1 MSLSPEHASRVHELA
16 TGLALGELDE
26 GELAELLDLVRDPVH
41 GAAAA
46 EAAWSALG
54 TAVDLR
60 AGLSERMVD
69 TVALRI
75 ADRDGAFADRLRARI
90 GAARA
95 RLQPVPPPPTRR
107 RPLVAVFAVLVAL
120 VVVMAVLLWPRPGPR
135 EPRHA
140 LVAAVTGVIA
150 HQDGALVPGTRVAL
164 DGPLAVPAGAA
175 LTLAWDGRTVSA
187 TGPALLVPQDG
198 GIVLTGGRAAVNA
211 GVATRIA
218 LSDTAVHLD
227 AGTVVAEAGPP
238 ARIGVLDGSVRLP
251 DGILRPGL
259 AWSPGAPVLPWSE
272 ESWNGRRAVGETV
285 LRHGRILVDLPWTAP
300 GDRWELMA
308 DDRPLAITPGRLGDL
323 VLDGAPLQP
332 DRVVIDL
339 VGARTRV
346 AVRGQSVTITTGFLT
361 WTAVGV
367 PASAA
372 ILIGPER

>member
-1 MSLSPEHASRVHELA
+1 MSLSPERSARVHELA

-26 GELAELLDLVRDPVH
+26 GELAELLDLVRDPVD

-46 EAAWSALG
+46 EAAWTSLG
-54 TAVDLR
+54 TALDLR

-95 RLQPVPPPPTRR
+95 RLQPVPPPPARR
-107 RPLVAVFAVLVAL
+107 RPLLAIVIGLAVVAAVA
-120 VVVMAVLLWPRPGPR
+120 AALLWPRSGPPA
-135 EPRHA
+135 PRQA
-140 LVAAVTGVIA
+140 AVTAVTGVVA
-150 HQDGALVPGTRVAL
+150 HQDGALVPGSRIAL
-164 DGPLAVPAGAA
+164 DGPVAVPAGAA

-198 GIVLTGGRAAVNA
+198 GIVLTGGRAAVSA

-218 LSDTAVHLD
+218 LSDTAVNLD

-272 ESWNGRRAVGETV
+272 EPWNGRRAVGETV
-285 LRHGRILVDLPWTAP
+285 LRHGRILVDLPWSAP
-300 GDRWELMA
+300 GDRWELMV
-308 DDRPLAITPGRLGDL
+308 DDRPLVVAPGRLGDL
-323 VLDGAPLQP
+323 TLDGAPLQP
-332 DRVVIDL
+332 DRLVIDL
-339 VGARTRV
+339 AGARVRV
-346 AVRGQSVTITTGFLT
+346 TVRGQGVSVPAGFLT